1 MIDPWYI
8 TREEVKR
15 ASDIE
20 STAYANAAVDRA
32 CAAATQAV
40 RELCHR
46 DFTPWYGTR
55 YIDWP
60 RASYGSSTDV
70 WLNRDEVISLE
81 TLTSGGSTI
90 DAADYFLEPANEGPP
105 YDELR
110 IDLASSAAWRV
121 GDTSQRSI
129 GLLGWFGFR
138 DDQADAG
145 TLAAAVSSTGTTTV
159 DVTDSATVGVG
170 SLLRVGA
177 ERMVVR
183 GKALLTTGQTLQAAL
198 GDELEDRL
206 VSVSDG
212 TAFTPGEMLTLDAER
227 VLVEDVA
234 GNNLIVK
241 RAVDGSTLAAH
252 TGSTVYAPRRLT
264 VARGARG
271 TTATTHL
278 TGASAYVHLV
288 PELASELAL
297 AEAQNTLAQVSAKWA
312 RQIGAGENAREA
324 FGRGLKDQRDKVYRT
339 YGRRARKGVVG
350 P

>member
-1 MIDPWYI
+1 MTGPWYV

-20 STAYANAAVDRA
+20 STAYANAEVDRA
-32 CAAATQAV
+32 CAAATEAV

-60 RASYGSSTDV
+60 HSSYGSSTEV

-81 TLTSGGSTI
+81 ALTSGGTAI
-90 DAADYFLEPANEGPP
+90 VADDYFLEPSGAGPP
-105 YDELR
+105 YDQLR
-110 IDLASSAAWRV
+110 IDLSSSAAWRV
-121 GDTSQRSI
+121 GGTSQRSI
-129 GLLGWFGFR
+129 AMLGWFGFR
-138 DDQADAG
+138 DDEADAG
-145 TLAAAVSSTGTTTV
+145 ELAAPVASVGTTTV

-170 SLLRVGA
+170 SLLRVGT

-183 GKALLTTGQTLQAAL
+183 GKTLLTTGQTLQAAL
-198 GDELEDRL
+198 EDELEDRL

-212 TAFTPGEMLTLDAER
+212 TAFTAGEMLTLDAER
-227 VLVEDVA
+227 VLVEDIA
-234 GNNLIVK
+234 GNNLIVR

-252 TGSTVYAPRRLT
+252 TGSTVYAPRRLA
-264 VARGARG
+264 VVRRARG
-271 TTATTHL
+271 TTAATHL
-278 TGASAYVHLV
+278 VGAPAYVHLV
-288 PELASELAL
+288 PALASELAL
-297 AEAQNTLAQVSAKWA
+297 AEAQNTLAQISSKWA

-339 YGRRARKGVVG
+339 YGRRARKGVVA
-350 P
+350 